1 MTAMRTCGLVP
12 TYNNPQTVA
21 AVVREVLQ
29 HLDTVVVVDDGSVEP
44 ARSRLDALGEEP
56 GVVLVRHTENQG
68 KGGAMKTGLRA
79 ALTHGFTHAL
89 QVDADGQHDL
99 TDIPRFLEAA
109 ASDPT
114 ALVLGAPKFDET
126 RPAGR
131 NFGHWLTSFWTR
143 IETASSAIEDP
154 QCGYRVYPLESANA
168 VSVSG
173 DRMDYDVEVAVRM
186 VWHGCPVINL
196 RTKVRY
202 LDADEGGVSHFHML
216 WDNVLISWMH
226 TRLVCIAILRWITW
240 PVRRA
245 LAPSRSP

>member
-1 MTAMRTCGLVP
+1 MTFRPCGLVP

-21 AVVREVLQ
+21 AVVRETLE

-44 ARSRLDALGEEP
+44 ARSRLEALGREP
-56 GVVLVRHTENQG
+56 GVVLVRHPVNRG
-68 KGGAMKTGLRA
+68 KGGAMKTGLQEAQAR
-79 ALTHGFTHAL
+79 GFSHAL

-99 TDIPRFLEAA
+99 ADIPRFLDAA
-109 ASDPT
+109 RSEPA
-114 ALVLGAPKFDET
+114 ALVLGAPYFDET
-126 RPAGR
+126 RPPFR
-131 NFGHWLTSFWTR
+131 DFGHRLTSFWTR

-154 QCGYRVYPLESANA
+154 QCGYRVYPLEAANA
-168 VSVSG
+168 VRVKG

-202 LDADEGGVSHFHML
+202 LDASEGGVSHFHMF

-226 TRLVCIAILRWITW
+226 TRLVTTAILRWISW
-240 PVRRA
+240 PIRRA
-245 LAPSRSP
+245 LSPSRTP